1 MGGKIGDCKQRTLTV
16 GMTGIQ
22 FDRYDSI
29 TVLPRYMGLSTTTYY
44 LSYMLPSQTG
54 DQPCCS
60 DTSSYKVSMRSL
72 VCVWGCVNEPTAMCV
87 RKRKR

>member
-1 MGGKIGDCKQRTLTV
+1 MGIEGIGKREYALCLRMSPTARGENSAKGRERMGGKIGDCKQRTLTV

-44 LSYMLPSQTG
+44 LS
-54 DQPCCS
+54 
-60 DTSSYKVSMRSL
+60 
-72 VCVWGCVNEPTAMCV
+72 
-87 RKRKR
+87 